1 VRLTRE
7 LSLVVFVVFL
17 LAACSTT
24 TPTVDSGQA
33 TLPTPKVPSIAQI
46 EAAQDQWTSSHTA
59 TYLIETTSRTP
70 QVTQKI
76 RVVVVEGQIR
86 AAQTLAKESS
96 NEWGQPES
104 LPLSEA
110 RDYLVENLFER
121 IRRDALGNGPTLFN
135 LDVTFDPSLG
145 YPAVIHADALP
156 TRNPEGELVL
166 NRQFSYELTNEIKIL
181 LEETFSPNRE
191 PILTL
196 VRSGGPEAWCDK
208 LRVFSNGSSVYTDEC
223 RREVLQLSLP
233 DNQLEKL
240 NLLRQSFG
248 SLGDRTQS
256 ENQFQQ
262 LTIQGTGEG
271 SPGRTVTQ
279 QAWEMAD
286 TAHALL
292 SEPIGLGL
300 TLVYTH
306 NNKLQGFDTLN
317 EVAQPARIS
326 STGEIHAASLS
337 PDNSRLAFS
346 DDEGL
351 KVMDLQTGNIKPL
364 LPSPESGYYQPR
376 GWSNTGFLLLTHIP
390 GADNQPY
397 SLGWLS
403 IAEPSWHA
411 IPTPEEVQGYGC
423 DSGAAWSPINDQL
436 AITGLGY
443 DQSCNL
449 NPGLTLVD
457 ITAGTAQRIVA
468 PVISRDGGTENQI
481 IAGAHTPT
489 WSPDGEWI
497 AFGLDQDASESLI
510 FSTRLYRTHP
520 DGSDLTPLTN
530 NSQGVAAFPA
540 WAPGGTIYYGLSG
553 INVESDGI
561 YQYNPVTNERG
572 LVINGSELHPLSIS
586 PDGEFLVY
594 EQAGGLYL
602 WGFIRQSATEVVP
615 PQEGEPA
622 SFVGWMSVKNNE
634 Q

>member
-1 VRLTRE
+1 MRFTRE
-7 LSLVVFVVFL
+7 LSLFVFVIFL
-17 LAACSTT
+17 LASCSTA
-24 TPTVDSGQA
+24 TPTVESGQA
-33 TLPTPKVPSIAQI
+33 ALPTPKVPPITQI
-46 EAAQDQWTSSHTA
+46 EAAQDKWGSSHTT
-59 TYLIETTSRTP
+59 TYLIETIRRTP
-70 QVTQKI
+70 QNTQKI
-76 RVVVVEGQIR
+76 RAVVVDGQIR
-86 AAQTLAKESS
+86 AAQTLAKEST

-110 RDYLVENLFER
+110 RDYRVENLFEQ

-145 YPAVIHADALP
+145 YPAVIQAEALP
-156 TRNPEGELVL
+156 TRNPQGELVL

-181 LEETFSPNRE
+181 LEETFSPKRD
-191 PILTL
+191 PILSL
-196 VRSGGPEAWCDK
+196 VRSGGPDAWCDK
-208 LRVFSNGSSVYTDEC
+208 LRIFSDGSSVYTDEC

-240 NLLRQSFG
+240 NLLRQTFG
-248 SLGDRTQS
+248 SLEDLTQS

-262 LTIQGTGEG
+262 LKIQGTGQG
-271 SPGRTVTQ
+271 SPDNKTTQ
-279 QAWEMAD
+279 RAWELAN

-317 EVAQPARIS
+317 EVVQPARIS
-326 STGEIHAASLS
+326 SSGELHGASLS
-337 PDNSRLAFS
+337 PDNSHLVFS

-351 KVMDLQTGNIKPL
+351 KLMDLQTGDVEPL

-411 IPTPEEVQGYGC
+411 ILAPEETLGYGC

-443 DQSCNL
+443 DQTCNL

-457 ITAGTAQRIVA
+457 ITAGTAQRIVT
-468 PVISRDGGTENQI
+468 PGISMNENTENQI
-481 IAGAHTPT
+481 IAGAHTPA
-489 WSPDGEWI
+489 WSPDGQWI
-497 AFGLDQDASESLI
+497 AFGLDQEVNDQLT
-510 FSTRLYRTHP
+510 FSTRLYRAHP
-520 DGSDLTPLTN
+520 DGSDLIPLTN

-540 WAPGGTIYYGLSG
+540 WASDGTIYYGLSG
-553 INVESDGI
+553 VNVESDGI
-561 YQYNPVTNERG
+561 YQYNPFTNERD
-572 LVINGSELHPLSIS
+572 LVINGSGLHPLSIS

-622 SFVGWMSVKNNE
+622 SFVGWMSVENNE